1 VQIKGRLIIA
11 CLPIKSLFKEVGAM
25 GFGLFQKAAEGYKTF
40 AAQEGAIT
48 NRPRAL
54 MIDRGAPNGVSQRIV
69 REALPL

>member
-40 AAQEGAIT
+40 AAQAG
-48 NRPRAL
+48 L
-54 MIDRGAPNGVSQRIV
+54 DD
-69 REALPL
+69 